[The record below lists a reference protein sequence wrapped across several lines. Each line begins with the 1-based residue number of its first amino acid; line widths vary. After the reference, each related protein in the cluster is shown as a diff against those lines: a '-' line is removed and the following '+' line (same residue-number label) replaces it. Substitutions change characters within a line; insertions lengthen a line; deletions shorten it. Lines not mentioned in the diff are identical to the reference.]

1 MPSDA
6 RARQRS
12 RWLVRVRARA
22 RSAASS
28 AARSVAVRRPVEG
41 EGEVVAVDVE
51 AVAVVPDVAAGGVA
65 REEDSK
71 SGPRVRLRAFSIVRQ
86 ALLEAS
92 ASLLE
97 VGVGREELVE
107 AEPEPEPDVVV
118 GGERITEARRR
129 GRRGLWF
136 VRVVEEEPLVVVSA
150 LLLASLVD
158 WLCRLAQDVASPGT
172 WVGERRCSSP
182 VSLEGSCLGL
192 AVIRRSSGKVSDHDV
207 EASPPL
213 LVVPLSGFGVPEELD
228 RAPEPNMSPEV

>member
-1 MPSDA
+1 VPSEA

-41 EGEVVAVDVE
+41 EGEVVAVEVE
-51 AVAVVPDVAAGGVA
+51 AVAVVPDVPVA
-65 REEDSK
+65 READSK
-71 SGPRVRLRAFSIVRQ
+71 RGPRVRLKAFSIVRQ

-92 ASLLE
+92 ASLFE
-97 VGVGREELVE
+97 EGVGREELVE
-107 AEPEPEPDVVV
+107 AEAEPDVVV

-136 VRVVEEEPLVVVSA
+136 VRVVEEDPLVVVSA
-150 LLLASLVD
+150 LLLASLDD
-158 WLCRLAQDVASPGT
+158 WLCRLAQDAASPG
-172 WVGERRCSSP
+172 
-182 VSLEGSCLGL
+182 GSCLGL
-192 AVIRRSSGKVSDHDV
+192 AVIRSSSGKVSDQDI

-213 LVVPLSGFGVPEELD
+213 LVVPLSGLGVPEELD
-228 RAPEPNMSPEV
+228 RAPVPKMSPDV

>member
-1 MPSDA
+1 VPSEA

-92 ASLLE
+92 ASLFDE
-97 VGVGREELVE
+97 GVGRELVE
-107 AEPEPEPDVVV
+107 AEAEPDVVVV

-136 VRVVEEEPLVVVSA
+136 VRVVEEDPLVVVSA

-182 VSLEGSCLGL
+182 ASLEGSCLGL
-192 AVIRRSSGKVSDHDV
+192 AVICRSSGKVSDHDV

>member
-1 MPSDA
+1 VPSEA

-41 EGEVVAVDVE
+41 EGEVVAVEVE
-51 AVAVVPDVAAGGVA
+51 AVAVVPDVPVA
-65 REEDSK
+65 READSK
-71 SGPRVRLRAFSIVRQ
+71 RGPRVRLKAFSIVRQ

-92 ASLLE
+92 ASLFE
-97 VGVGREELVE
+97 EGVGREELVE
-107 AEPEPEPDVVV
+107 AEPEPDVVV

-136 VRVVEEEPLVVVSA
+136 VRVAEEDPLVVVSA

-158 WLCRLAQDVASPGT
+158 WLCRLAQDAASPGACI
-172 WVGERRCSSP
+172 GERRCSSP
-182 VSLEGSCLGL
+182 ASPEGSCLGL
-192 AVIRRSSGKVSDHDV
+192 AVIRRSSGNVSDHDV

-213 LVVPLSGFGVPEELD
+213 LVVPLSGLGVPEELD
-228 RAPEPNMSPEV
+228 RAPVPKMSPDV

>member
-1 MPSDA
+1 
-6 RARQRS
+6 
-12 RWLVRVRARA
+12 
-22 RSAASS
+22 
-28 AARSVAVRRPVEG
+28 VRRPVEG

-92 ASLLE
+92 ASLFDE
-97 VGVGREELVE
+97 GVGLELVE
-107 AEPEPEPDVVV
+107 AEAEPDVVVV

-136 VRVVEEEPLVVVSA
+136 VRVVEEDPLVVVSA

-158 WLCRLAQDVASPGT
+158 WLYRLAQDVASPGT

-182 VSLEGSCLGL
+182 ASLEGSCLGL

>member
-1 MPSDA
+1 MPSEA

-51 AVAVVPDVAAGGVA
+51 AVAVVPDAPVA
-65 REEDSK
+65 READSK
-71 SGPRVRLRAFSIVRQ
+71 RGPRVRLKAFSIVRQ

-92 ASLLE
+92 ASLFE
-97 VGVGREELVE
+97 EAVGREELVE
-107 AEPEPEPDVVV
+107 AEAGAEPDAVVV

-136 VRVVEEEPLVVVSA
+136 VRVMEEDPLVVVSA
-150 LLLASLVD
+150 LLLASLDD
-158 WLCRLAQDVASPGT
+158 WLCRLAQDAASPRT

-182 VSLEGSCLGL
+182 ASPGGSCLGL
-192 AVIRRSSGKVSDHDV
+192 AVIRSSSGKVSDQDV

-213 LVVPLSGFGVPEELD
+213 LVVPLSGLGVPEELD
-228 RAPEPNMSPEV
+228 QAPVPKMSPDV